1 MTAGTPGVAGSPK
14 RRIAIIVQR
23 YGEQING
30 GAELHARLWAQALAT
45 QDQVDVLTSCALDY
59 HSWAPHFP
67 PGESWQDGC
76 RVLRFSHPAHHKV
89 HMPLRHKLRYQWR
102 RLLARL
108 GRPLVAQP
116 SGDETHDGISYLRGK
131 GPAMDGLMAHLQA
144 HGADYDALIFFT
156 AFFHPA
162 ALGVLLHPQRSLLVP
177 TLHDEKGMYL
187 PHYHRVFRAPR
198 AILYNTQA
206 EQAVARRLYGD
217 DLAPGR
223 LCGVGVRSAP
233 PAPPPP
239 LPGAVRAP
247 YLLYVGRVDR
257 SKGCAELFAQFI
269 ALRCRLATPLQL
281 VVCGQWSMPQ
291 VDHPDVLSLGF
302 INDDLRDALLAQA
315 AALVVPSRHESLSM
329 VLLEGLAAGC
339 PVIVNGHSEVL
350 SEHVQRSGVGAC
362 YRSNAEFDA
371 AVLRVLGLD
380 TSARGDWAARGRCYV
395 AEQYSWP
402 AIIERVRA
410 AVDDCAETPPR
421 PPSAA
426 PAPVNTPNP

>member
-1 MTAGTPGVAGSPK
+1 MTAGTPDVVGTPR

-102 RLLARL
+102 RLLTRL
-108 GRPLVAQP
+108 GRPLVARP
-116 SGDETHDGISYLRGK
+116 NGDEAYDGISYLRGK
-131 GPAMDGLMAHLQA
+131 GPTMDGLMVHLQA
-144 HGADYDALIFFT
+144 HGGDYDALIFFT
-156 AFFHPA
+156 ALFHPA
-162 ALGVLLHPQRSLLVP
+162 ALGVLIHPQRSLLVP

-198 AILYNTQA
+198 TILYNTEA
-206 EQAVARRLYGD
+206 EQAVAQRLYGD
-217 DLAPGR
+217 GLAPGR
-223 LCGVGVRSAP
+223 LCGVGVRRAP
-233 PAPPPP
+233 AAPP
-239 LPGAVRAP
+239 LPLPAAVTAP
-247 YLLYVGRVDR
+247 FLLYVGRVDR
-257 SKGCAELFAQFI
+257 SKGCAELFAQFV
-269 ALRCRLATPLQL
+269 ALRRRLAMPLQL
-281 VVCGQWSMPQ
+281 VVCGQWSMLQ
-291 VDHPDVLSLGF
+291 VDHPDVQSLGF

-315 AALVVPSRHESLSM
+315 VALVVPSRHESLSM

-371 AVLRVLGLD
+371 AVQRVLGMAA
-380 TSARGDWAARGRCYV
+380 TERSDWAARGRRYV

-402 AIIERVRA
+402 AITERIRA
-410 AVDDCAETPPR
+410 AIDDCADSAHRSHSAAALPANSPR
-421 PPSAA
+421 P
-426 PAPVNTPNP
+426 